1 MDIFRGGLGGWGK
14 ENRVPDRR
22 APAISGSRREKG
34 WRGAGLGRGG
44 SPGRGGLCEEVWAGR
59 VQTENGQ
66 RTSGFS
72 RLRFGPVRE
81 LGVSI

>member
-1 MDIFRGGLGGWGK
+1 M
-14 ENRVPDRR
+14 
-22 APAISGSRREKG
+22 
-34 WRGAGLGRGG
+34 GRGG
-44 SPGRGGLCEEVWAGR
+44 SVGRGGLREEVWAGR